1 MQTNSNTMGAIWC
14 NFIVLVTGRI
24 LHLRFERIVWYLW
37 LPSGILPKVFG
48 GHPNLETWTLF
59 QTKICDWLCQYLFQT
74 WLKIDTVTPFQ
85 TFKIST
91 QLQCMTT
98 ANQRWL
104 GSMVHLFHAIYTKT
118 TMHINENTLTT
129 QSLCVQ
135 FKLEVIHQIKQ
146 CNTVWMMPCYV
157 KHCLNDPGLTASFSI
172 RTDTQLTSITCHTFQ
187 TDMIEQSPKPS
198 ECHSFDSQKFAL
210 IPTFCS

>member
-1 MQTNSNTMGAIWC
+1 MCQVLTKSVIWAVSPPAW
-14 NFIVLVTGRI
+14 FSLVFSWTHVSEFKRDIDIV
-24 LHLRFERIVWYLW
+24 
-37 LPSGILPKVFG
+37 
-48 GHPNLETWTLF
+48 N
-59 QTKICDWLCQYLFQT
+59 
-74 WLKIDTVTPFQ
+74 
-85 TFKIST
+85 
-91 QLQCMTT
+91 
-98 ANQRWL
+98 N
-104 GSMVHLFHAIYTKT
+104 GSMVHLFHTIYTKT

-129 QSLCVQ
+129 HSLYVQ

-198 ECHSFDSQKFAL
+198 ECHSFDTLRNLPWFPLFVVSFFMKNNF
-210 IPTFCS
+210 ISTN